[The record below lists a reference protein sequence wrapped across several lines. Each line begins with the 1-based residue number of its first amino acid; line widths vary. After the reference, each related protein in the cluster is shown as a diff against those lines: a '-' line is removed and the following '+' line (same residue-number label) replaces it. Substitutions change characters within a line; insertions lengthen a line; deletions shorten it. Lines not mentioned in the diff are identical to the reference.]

1 MQAASSPGDCTVIGG
16 NTMLVILNPSPVILN
31 PSLVILNEVKN
42 LCHWLRVN
50 SVKNL
55 IHSVILNE
63 VKDLGSSFALLRRFF
78 GCCLRMTLQHS
89 LLGEDEER

>member
-1 MQAASSPGDCTVIGG
+1 MQAASSPGDCAVIGG
-16 NTMLVILNPSPVILN
+16 NTMLVILN